1 MAAYLSVSD
10 LSGGIGHILEQ
21 IIVESAF
28 LIANALT
35 MADYGSIL
43 VTIALLVI
51 LEGLLSADN
60 ALVLAVLVRHL
71 PKDQQKRA
79 LRYGIIGAFFFRIIA
94 VLFAS
99 YLLEYWIFKV
109 VGAFYLIFLAMKHF
123 MGENHDD
130 ELSGGSKK
138 HGFWRTVI
146 GVELAD
152 IAFSIDS
159 ILAAVAMAEGFKEH
173 IKAATL
179 FGISYELL
187 TVWIGGMLGIIT
199 MRYVAGMFIALLD
212 KMPGLASAA
221 YQLVLWIGI
230 KLLASGVDQ
239 AFHLATADRAT
250 GWRSRLPKSLL
261 DMHFEI
267 SETLFW
273 TVMASIIVVAV
284 LRSLSKKSRL
294 DPEFVETMRDLSK
307 MDQSIDEAANDAVD
321 SIGDA
326 MRPEG

>member
-1 MAAYLSVSD
+1 VD
-10 LSGGIGHILEQ
+10 
-21 IIVESAF
+21 SAF

-35 MADYGSIL
+35 MSDYGSIL
-43 VTIALLVI
+43 VTIALLVV

-71 PKDQQKRA
+71 PGDQQKRA

-109 VGAFYLIFLAMKHF
+109 VGAFYLIFLAIKHF
-123 MGENHDD
+123 MGENQDD
-130 ELSGGSKK
+130 ELTGGSKK

-159 ILAAVAMAEGFKEH
+159 ILAAVAMAEGFKEE
-173 IKAATL
+173 IKAATI

-239 AFHLATADRAT
+239 AFHLATADRST
-250 GWRSRLPKSLL
+250 GWRSHLPKSVL

-267 SETLFW
+267 PETLFW

-307 MDQSIDEAANDAVD
+307 MDRSIDETASDAVD

-326 MRPEG
+326 MKPEG

>member
-1 MAAYLSVSD
+1 
-10 LSGGIGHILEQ
+10 
-21 IIVESAF
+21 
-28 LIANALT
+28 
-35 MADYGSIL
+35 
-43 VTIALLVI
+43 
-51 LEGLLSADN
+51 
-60 ALVLAVLVRHL
+60 
-71 PKDQQKRA
+71 
-79 LRYGIIGAFFFRIIA
+79 
-94 VLFAS
+94 
-99 YLLEYWIFKV
+99 
-109 VGAFYLIFLAMKHF
+109 
-123 MGENHDD
+123 
-130 ELSGGSKK
+130 
-138 HGFWRTVI
+138 
-146 GVELAD
+146 
-152 IAFSIDS
+152 
-159 ILAAVAMAEGFKEH
+159 MAEGFKEE

-179 FGISYELL
+179 LGISYELL

-221 YQLVLWIGI
+221 YQLILWIGI

-250 GWRSRLPKSLL
+250 GWRSHLPKSLL

-294 DPEFVETMRDLSK
+294 DPEFVETMRDLNK
-307 MDQSIDEAANDAVD
+307 MDQSIDEAASDAVD

-326 MRPEG
+326 MKPEG

>member
-1 MAAYLSVSD
+1 
-10 LSGGIGHILEQ
+10 
-21 IIVESAF
+21 
-28 LIANALT
+28 

-43 VTIALLVI
+43 VTIALLVV

-123 MGENHDD
+123 LGENHDD

-261 DMHFEI
+261 DMHSTKAAIRAGVYSDVPRYTRRNKSWTPIPTHIRTSLADKITITRFGPDMI
-267 SETLFW
+267 IFRFWDFVRVILCLLTSEF
-273 TVMASIIVVAV
+273 
-284 LRSLSKKSRL
+284 
-294 DPEFVETMRDLSK
+294 
-307 MDQSIDEAANDAVD
+307 
-321 SIGDA
+321 
-326 MRPEG
+326 